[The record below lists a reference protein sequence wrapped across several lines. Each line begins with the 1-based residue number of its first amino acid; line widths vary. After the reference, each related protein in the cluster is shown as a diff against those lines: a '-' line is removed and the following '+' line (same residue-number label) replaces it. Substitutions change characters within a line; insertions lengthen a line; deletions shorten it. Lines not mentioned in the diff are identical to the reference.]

1 MHFVKSNLS
10 ISEACVILINRKLK
24 SALFRGILTLLIDF
38 LAFLGLISSKLNQ
51 CKRNHLIG
59 RLPGKMEQL
68 AKKVPAKSEQ
78 EI

>member
-10 ISEACVILINRKLK
+10 ISEVCVILINRKLK
-24 SALFRGILTLLIDF
+24 SALFRRIVTLLIDF
-38 LAFLGLISSKLNQ
+38 LAFLGLILSKLNQ

-59 RLPGKMEQL
+59 RLAEKMEQL
-68 AKKVPAKSEQ
+68 AKNVPAKSEQ

>member
-10 ISEACVILINRKLK
+10 ISEVCVILINRKLK
-24 SALFRGILTLLIDF
+24 SALFRRIVTLLIDF

-51 CKRNHLIG
+51 SKRNHLIG
-59 RLPGKMEQL
+59 RLAEKMEQL
-68 AKKVPAKSEQ
+68 AKNVPAKSEQ

>member
-10 ISEACVILINRKLK
+10 ISEVCVILINRKLK
-24 SALFRGILTLLIDF
+24 SALFRRIVTLLIDF

-59 RLPGKMEQL
+59 RLAEKMEQL
-68 AKKVPAKSEQ
+68 VKNVPAKSEQ